1 MREQNHGI
9 QTVKPFVGQPVQHG
23 LFDKGLDVFTRLWQ
37 WLPLSVEIDGHGV
50 AVEGFGHTLSQ
61 VILKVFAQQVLGV
74 VWSEVTKVKERPVKS
89 VGKGKS
95 SNEHNH
101 LLAFKKP
108 F

>member
-1 MREQNHGI
+1 
-9 QTVKPFVGQPVQHG
+9 
-23 LFDKGLDVFTRLWQ
+23 
-37 WLPLSVEIDGHGV
+37 V

-95 SNEHNH
+95 SNKHNH